1 MIKIMPYQ
9 KLVRFYSN
17 FRDMRVYTL
26 IDRGNGTRLVYRDG
40 VRTIIANVPR
50 EIDGLMEKFLAREET
65 HAEMEELM
73 SYRNRGV
80 IVLRGRN
87 NQQNIVGGNK

>member
-1 MIKIMPYQ
+1 MLRMIKIMPYQ

-50 EIDGLMEKFLAREET
+50 EIDGLMEKFLSREATPE
-65 HAEMEELM
+65 EMSELM
-73 SYRNRGV
+73 NRGSNS
-80 IVLRGRN
+80 IERN